1 MVDRQGARLLLFQMG
16 EVVTEEGTMGEEVRR
31 LKKGRGSAAT
41 GRRGGIVGPSS
52 RHIGEVG
59 LRNIKEAAQLTVA
72 FCEAHRPR
80 NLLLAGTEA
89 TLTQFRSSLPRVW
102 ADRVIGAFA
111 ADMSE
116 GQNEIRDRAFVI
128 LEQVETER
136 ESALAE
142 AVITA
147 AAKGSNGVVRL
158 GDTLSAVHEGRVQ
171 TLVVAHGYRA
181 PGYRCS
187 GCGYVTDQPLQECPF
202 SGSGVIEISNAVEE
216 AVAQVLELG
225 VRVEIVQGHENFSQV
240 GIGALLRY

>member
-1 MVDRQGARLLLFQMG
+1 VKRCAGSRKGADR
-16 EVVTEEGTMGEEVRR
+16 RR
-31 LKKGRGSAAT
+31 RV
-41 GRRGGIVGPSS
+41 GGWDCRPSS
-52 RHIGEVG
+52 RHIGEVA

-89 TLTQFRSSLPRVW
+89 TLSQFRSSLPRVW

-158 GDTLSAVHEGRVQ
+158 GDTLSAVHEGVYRRWSWRTVIAHPG
-171 TLVVAHGYRA
+171 TVAADVAMSRINRCRNA
-181 PGYRCS
+181 P
-187 GCGYVTDQPLQECPF
+187 F
-202 SGSGVIEISNAVEE
+202 
-216 AVAQVLELG
+216 AVA
-225 VRVEIVQGHENFSQV
+225 GHRNQQCRRGGRRSSV
-240 GIGALLRY
+240 GAGSPGGDRAGTQEFFAGRYWRFVALLIAARLQ